1 MKTSSL
7 PNFDLDDLFCW
18 ENIEFALLT
27 LPNDI
32 WNDFYFDY
40 QQSKA
45 EKTLVKSTGDE
56 EIDQIES
63 LLANDSE
70 NVADKLEQFFTKYMD
85 K

>member
-1 MKTSSL
+1 LKTSNL

-45 EKTLVKSTGDE
+45 EETLVKSTGDE
-56 EIDQIES
+56 EIDKIES